1 MSKDK
6 IIESLTVALIIG
18 VVSFFVDMSIR
29 LNKAEGHIGSTADKI
44 DLIRNDVKDLKNCVI
59 FKKCEVTK

>member
-18 VVSFFVDMSIR
+18 VGSFFIDMSVR

-44 DLIRNDVKDLKNCVI
+44 DTIRVDVKDLKNCVI
-59 FKKCEVTK
+59 FKKCEVSR

>member
-1 MSKDK
+1 MNKEK
-6 IIESLTVALIIG
+6 IIESLSIALIIA
-18 VVSFFVDMSIR
+18 VVSFFIDMSVR

>member
-18 VVSFFVDMSIR
+18 VVSFFIDMSVR

-44 DLIRNDVKDLKNCVI
+44 DVIKTDVKDLKNCVI
-59 FKKCEVTK
+59 FKKCEVSR

>member
-18 VVSFFVDMSIR
+18 VVSFFVDMSVR

-44 DLIRNDVKDLKNCVI
+44 DTIRVDVKDLKNCVI
-59 FKKCEVTK
+59 FKKCEVSR